1 MVVHRDIKTRIGGG
15 NEWKGKRIFNK
26 AKKIDSCGR
35 GMAIHLNE
43 LVLSC
48 LEMRETGMK
57 LK

>member
-1 MVVHRDIKTRIGGG
+1 MVHRDIKTRIGGG

-26 AKKIDSCGR
+26 AKKIESRGR